1 MKSKNAIT
9 SLGAGSCHVSDGELL
24 DGHRVGCTDLVYYDF
39 AVFAIE
45 QAERDAEE
53 RMRRRAISAFDDMW
67 FANGEDGEFEPDYEY
82 HRKNFIE
89 RLNGC
94 N

>member
-1 MKSKNAIT
+1 MKSENVFDY
-9 SLGAGSCHVSDGELL
+9 LCAGSCHVSDGELL
-24 DGHRVGCTDLVYYDF
+24 DGHRVGCADLVYYDS
-39 AVFAIE
+39 AVSAIE

-82 HRKNFIE
+82 RRKNFIA
-89 RLNGC
+89 RING
-94 N
+94 